1 MTNAEK
7 ALQLHKEWN
16 GKFET
21 TPKMSIT
28 TREDLALAYTPGVA
42 EPCKVI
48 AKDKEAAYTYT
59 IKSNTIAVVSDG
71 SAVLGL
77 GNIGAHAAMPVMEG
91 KAVLFKSFGGVNAVP
106 ICLDTQDTEEIIKT
120 VVNIAPAFGGINL
133 EDISAPRCFE
143 IESRLKELL
152 DIPVFHDD
160 QHGTAIVVLAGI
172 INGLKVTGKTKEE
185 CKVVINGAGSAGVA
199 ITKLLL
205 TYGFKNVT
213 MCDKSGILSKNSE
226 GLNWMQKSMMDVTN
240 LEGKTGSLADALAGA
255 DVFVGVSAPNIVTAD
270 MVKTMNKDAIIFAMA
285 NPVPEIMPDVAKAA
299 GARVVGT
306 GRSDFPNQVNNVIAF
321 PGIFKGALQGR
332 ATQITEEM
340 KLAAA
345 LAIANLIPDS
355 ELSDTNILPEAFDP
369 KVTDVV
375 AKAVM
380 DLIKKYMLPYYYSLN
395 EFLQKEYGHKL
406 YKLALNG
413 GMTCPNRDGLI
424 DTKGCIFCSAGG
436 SGDFAGGRKSDMDI
450 NTQIDNAKALIKN
463 KYNGGHFIAYFQSFT
478 NTYADIDYLRNLY
491 MPVIRRDDIDIL
503 SIATRP
509 DCIDDKVLDLLAELS
524 LIKPVWVELGLQ
536 TTNENTARYIR
547 RGYPLKTFD
556 ECVSTLRSIGIR
568 PIVHMIAGLP
578 NENMTD
584 MLNTADYIAHCGASG
599 IKIQLL
605 HILQGTDLCQDY
617 DKGLF
622 NVLSLEEYMDIAGQ
636 IITHLPP
643 DMVVHRITGDGPKS
657 ILKAP
662 LWSSNK
668 KLVLNSLNKHF
679 KDNNIYQG
687 RNYV

>member
-1 MTNAEK
+1 
-7 ALQLHKEWN
+7 
-16 GKFET
+16 
-21 TPKMSIT
+21 
-28 TREDLALAYTPGVA
+28 
-42 EPCKVI
+42 
-48 AKDKEAAYTYT
+48 
-59 IKSNTIAVVSDG
+59 
-71 SAVLGL
+71 
-77 GNIGAHAAMPVMEG
+77 
-91 KAVLFKSFGGVNAVP
+91 
-106 ICLDTQDTEEIIKT
+106 
-120 VVNIAPAFGGINL
+120 
-133 EDISAPRCFE
+133 
-143 IESRLKELL
+143 
-152 DIPVFHDD
+152 
-160 QHGTAIVVLAGI
+160 
-172 INGLKVTGKTKEE
+172 
-185 CKVVINGAGSAGVA
+185 
-199 ITKLLL
+199 
-205 TYGFKNVT
+205 
-213 MCDKSGILSKNSE
+213 
-226 GLNWMQKSMMDVTN
+226 
-240 LEGKTGSLADALAGA
+240 
-255 DVFVGVSAPNIVTAD
+255 
-270 MVKTMNKDAIIFAMA
+270 
-285 NPVPEIMPDVAKAA
+285 
-299 GARVVGT
+299 
-306 GRSDFPNQVNNVIAF
+306 
-321 PGIFKGALQGR
+321 
-332 ATQITEEM
+332 
-340 KLAAA
+340 
-345 LAIANLIPDS
+345 
-355 ELSDTNILPEAFDP
+355 
-369 KVTDVV
+369 
-375 AKAVM
+375 
-380 DLIKKYMLPYYYSLN
+380 MLPYYYSLN

-584 MLNTADYIAHCGASG
+584 MLNTADCIAHCGASG